1 MEQEKKKSYMIT
13 EHNITANRR
22 DGKKEKRAGKGL
34 SKQSLTLQRS
44 LIYFRQLSVILFTES
59 QTGASLFAIMR
70 TVHF

>member
-34 SKQSLTLQRS
+34 SKQSLTLQ
-44 LIYFRQLSVILFTES
+44 
-59 QTGASLFAIMR
+59 
-70 TVHF
+70 